1 MCHRDTKCANV
12 KNKQQQKR
20 PIDLLNEV
28 GFTTNLQFEKIKIAI
43 SEKHDK

>member
-12 KNKQQQKR
+12 KNKQQKR

-28 GFTTNLQFEKIKIAI
+28 GFATNLQFGKKIAI